1 MQNVQALRAPIR
13 LVAESKAMRAL
24 LQRAARFASNDAPVI
39 VLGESGTGK
48 EVVARALH
56 GNGLRRARPFVAVNV
71 AALPADLLESELFGH
86 ARGAFTGADRQKVGL
101 LEEAE
106 GGTLFL
112 DEIGEMPLSLQA
124 KLLRALQD
132 GEVRRVGDARSFSV
146 DVRIICAT
154 HRDLRTMV
162 AAGAFREDL
171 YFRLRV
177 LSLQVPPLR
186 ERPEDILPLARQ
198 FLTREDLPEAPKKT
212 LSPEA
217 EALLCAY
224 AWPGNVREL
233 QSAMRHGA
241 ALALSGQQIGPLDLP
256 EELREAPS
264 AGPRAQA
271 PLQAPRAQADA
282 GALLPLADVE
292 RAHILKVL
300 DACGGSQAEAA
311 RVLGIARNT
320 LWRKLRSY
328 GGE

>member
-1 MQNVQALRAPIR
+1 M
-13 LVAESKAMRAL
+13 
-24 LQRAARFASNDAPVI
+24 
-39 VLGESGTGK
+39 
-48 EVVARALH
+48 
-56 GNGLRRARPFVAVNV
+56 
-71 AALPADLLESELFGH
+71 
-86 ARGAFTGADRQKVGL
+86 
-101 LEEAE
+101 
-106 GGTLFL
+106 
-112 DEIGEMPLSLQA
+112 
-124 KLLRALQD
+124 
-132 GEVRRVGDARSFSV
+132 
-146 DVRIICAT
+146 
-154 HRDLRTMV
+154 
-162 AAGAFREDL
+162 
-171 YFRLRV
+171 
-177 LSLQVPPLR
+177 
-186 ERPEDILPLARQ
+186 
-198 FLTREDLPEAPKKT
+198 
-212 LSPEA
+212 
-217 EALLCAY
+217 
-224 AWPGNVREL
+224 REL